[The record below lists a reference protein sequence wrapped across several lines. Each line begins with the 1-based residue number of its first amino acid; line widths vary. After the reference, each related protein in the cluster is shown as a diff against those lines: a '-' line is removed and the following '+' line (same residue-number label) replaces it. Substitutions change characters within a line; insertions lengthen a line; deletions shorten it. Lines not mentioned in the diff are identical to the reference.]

1 MLEQFLTQRI
11 EGESVGREFLMPDI
25 GRDLAVLRAAIAL
38 AERSVVTQSEC
49 LMVCP
54 SDSAEAR
61 YARTVLH
68 VLNRSLP
75 KMYRRRKGLT
85 RELQRQKAV
94 RAAKRS
100 EALSWV
106 AIEASKKAR
115 QRTGTAKLAT

>member
-1 MLEQFLTQRI
+1 
-11 EGESVGREFLMPDI
+11 MPDI
-25 GRDLAVLRAAIAL
+25 ARDLAVLRAAIAL
-38 AERSVVTQSEC
+38 AERSVETQSVC
-49 LMVCP
+49 LVACP
-54 SDSAEAR
+54 SDSAAAR

-75 KMYRRRKGLT
+75 RMHLRRKALT

-106 AIEASKKAR
+106 AIDASGKAR
-115 QRTGTAKLAT
+115 QRTGRANLET